1 MEGQDNIT
9 QCARTLLQPHQGQT
23 FWGMTKMD
31 DNKYVCTVI
40 TFEIWLSILYDK
52 MFIFGKEFGFIGLF
66 TRIKPV
72 FYCQY
77 KV

>member
-1 MEGQDNIT
+1 
-9 QCARTLLQPHQGQT
+9 
-23 FWGMTKMD
+23 MD